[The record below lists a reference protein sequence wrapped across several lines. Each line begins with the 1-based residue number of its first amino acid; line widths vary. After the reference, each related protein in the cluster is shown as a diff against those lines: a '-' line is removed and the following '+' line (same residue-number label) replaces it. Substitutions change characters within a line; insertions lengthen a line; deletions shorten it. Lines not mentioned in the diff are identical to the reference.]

1 MDLPLGHY
9 VNGKMVGK
17 TLDLT
22 FGIPFY
28 ITMYSRYIKRTKLL
42 AIKLY
47 MYGVYLCN
55 ANLGLSPS
63 GLHVNDGECKKID
76 RS

>member
-9 VNGKMVGK
+9 VNGHRWEK
-17 TLDLT
+17 TLDFT

-42 AIKLY
+42 AIILY
-47 MYGVYLCN
+47 VYDVYLCN
-55 ANLGLSPS
+55 ANLDLSPS

-76 RS
+76 GL